1 MAKKSLR
8 EAIRYSFDNIMS
20 KGTLSLIGFLAIIV
34 SILVVIFT
42 IVIWLV
48 NLIPGQSIGELFWVS
63 IFQIVGAWTLP
74 NADPGQINFLIS
86 FLIGLVSIF
95 VTSILIG
102 LIATGINQK
111 VQSLREGKSKVREVN
126 HTIILG
132 WSEIVYTIIESL
144 IEANKNQG
152 RCKIVIMGN
161 KDKVEMES
169 AIRERIKIRWNTR
182 IICRKGNPININDLK
197 IVNLAESKSIIIVED
212 TDLKVL
218 KTILAINNS
227 KKGSRNIPY
236 NIVAVLRD
244 GKNTDSGKIVGEGQ
258 ASFILNSCFIARLIA
273 HTCYQPG
280 LSLVYNELL
289 KFKGNEIY
297 TRNLRELAGRSF
309 SEAKFMFE
317 NSSLIGI
324 NDGSTVKLNPAGDTI
339 IRDSDEM
346 ILISGDDEAIIP
358 SKKENYDINQEAI
371 NISGKTEEE
380 MEKILILG
388 WNRKAKMVI
397 DELIKYVSLETQ
409 ITIVAETSPHA
420 EFVEYEKEED
430 TITIDDVRIRFIQG
444 DINDHELLSQLSGEG
459 FDHVVVL
466 AYTSKEI
473 QEADSIT
480 LMALVHLR
488 DIAENNG
495 LDFSITSEMLDISNR
510 DLVKVAKVNDFII
523 SEKLTSL
530 LLTQISEN
538 RLLDPIFEDLLCE
551 SGSEIYLKKV
561 MDFVRIDKPLD
572 FYTVL
577 EAVGQKNDLAI
588 GYKIDSEED
597 QEDKNFGIYINP
609 VKSKPV
615 KYSENDI
622 LIVLSEKP

>member
-1 MAKKSLR
+1 
-8 EAIRYSFDNIMS
+8 
-20 KGTLSLIGFLAIIV
+20 
-34 SILVVIFT
+34 
-42 IVIWLV
+42 
-48 NLIPGQSIGELFWVS
+48 
-63 IFQIVGAWTLP
+63 
-74 NADPGQINFLIS
+74 
-86 FLIGLVSIF
+86 
-95 VTSILIG
+95 
-102 LIATGINQK
+102 
-111 VQSLREGKSKVREVN
+111 
-126 HTIILG
+126 
-132 WSEIVYTIIESL
+132 
-144 IEANKNQG
+144 
-152 RCKIVIMGN
+152 
-161 KDKVEMES
+161 
-169 AIRERIKIRWNTR
+169 
-182 IICRKGNPININDLK
+182 
-197 IVNLAESKSIIIVED
+197 
-212 TDLKVL
+212 
-218 KTILAINNS
+218 
-227 KKGSRNIPY
+227 
-236 NIVAVLRD
+236 
-244 GKNTDSGKIVGEGQ
+244 
-258 ASFILNSCFIARLIA
+258 
-273 HTCYQPG
+273 
-280 LSLVYNELL
+280 
-289 KFKGNEIY
+289 
-297 TRNLRELAGRSF
+297 
-309 SEAKFMFE
+309 
-317 NSSLIGI
+317 
-324 NDGSTVKLNPAGDTI
+324 
-339 IRDSDEM
+339 
-346 ILISGDDEAIIP
+346 
-358 SKKENYDINQEAI
+358 
-371 NISGKTEEE
+371 

-561 MDFVRIDKPLD
+561 MDFVRIEKPVY

-577 EAVGQKNDLAI
+577 EAAGKKN
-588 GYKIDSEED
+588 
-597 QEDKNFGIYINP
+597 
-609 VKSKPV
+609 
-615 KYSENDI
+615 
-622 LIVLSEKP
+622 

>member
-8 EAIRYSFDNIMS
+8 ENIRYSFDSIMS
-20 KGTLSLIGFLAIIV
+20 KGTFSLIGFLAIII

-42 IVIWLV
+42 IVTWLID
-48 NLIPGQSIGELFWVS
+48 LIPGQSIGELFWVN

-74 NADPGQINFLIS
+74 NAVPGHINFLIS
-86 FLIGLVSIF
+86 FLIGLTSIF

-111 VQSLREGKSKVREVN
+111 VQSLREGRSKVKESG

-132 WSEIVYTIIESL
+132 WSEVVYTIIESL
-144 IEANKNQG
+144 MEANRNQR

-161 KDKVEMES
+161 KDKVEMEG
-169 AIRERIKIRWNTR
+169 AISEKLKISRNTR
-182 IICRKGNPININDLK
+182 IICRKGYPVNINDLK
-197 IVNLAESKSIIIVED
+197 IVNLSESKSIIIVED
-212 TDLKVL
+212 TDSKVL

-227 KKGSRNIPY
+227 KKGLRSIPY

-244 GKNTDSGKIVGEGQ
+244 GKNTDSGKIAGEGQ

-297 TRNLRELAGRSF
+297 ARNFRELAGRSF

-324 NDGSTVKLNPAGDTI
+324 KDGNTVRLNPAGDTL
-339 IRDSDEM
+339 IRDNDEM
-346 ILISGDDEAIIP
+346 VLICSDDVAIIP
-358 SKKENYDINQEAI
+358 SKKEKYDINQEAI
-371 NISGKTEEE
+371 NISEKKEDE

-388 WNRKAKMVI
+388 WNRKAKMII
-397 DELIKYVSLETQ
+397 DELIKYVSPKTQ

-420 EFVEYEKEED
+420 EFEEHEKEEEV
-430 TITIDDVRIRFIQG
+430 IIIGGVRIHFIHG
-444 DINDHELLSQLSGEG
+444 DINDHDLLTRLSGEG
-459 FDHVVVL
+459 FNHVVVL
-466 AYTSKEI
+466 AYTSKET
-473 QEADSIT
+473 QEADCIT
-480 LMALVHLR
+480 LMTLIHLR
-488 DIAENNG
+488 DIAEKND

-561 MDFVRIDKPLD
+561 RDFIRIDEPVD

-577 EAVGQKNDLAI
+577 EAAGQKNDLAI
-588 GYKIDSEED
+588 GYKI
-597 QEDKNFGIYINP
+597 N
-609 VKSKPV
+609 
-615 KYSENDI
+615 
-622 LIVLSEKP
+622 